1 MKTILSI
8 LICIFFLISI
18 KNIFAQKEVDINLNS
33 KVPKQILGGV
43 PHEGNLEILIYDN
56 ANMQVNRFISGK
68 WWNQWFGTCSKS
80 ILLFVG
86 NDVYSGIGCYYSSA
100 TALLETVSNININ
113 ANTNEL
119 ILEKPGVIK
128 IKQVTFYP
136 PGTAEIYYTWEI
148 SNLSDSIVYDLRFF
162 VGGDTYLQFDDYGV
176 GYWSPSNNTIGVE
189 KKAGSNMLKLSLQGI
204 TPPYAY
210 ESQYYLDVFQHV
222 TSHSLTN
229 EINQDESTDNGL
241 ALEYR
246 KSSLLPDST
255 WEIKTI
261 EKFDA
266 VFIPNV
272 EVKAPLS
279 GYIEAGDSIEIEF
292 ELRNLINCVFSVT
305 LQPEIDIN
313 DWKVELISPSS
324 PLWLGPF
331 ESLDVVLK
339 IVCPNE
345 TLVGTKA
352 SIKLNVREMGGTVSD
367 SCLFTVIIKPEIIEQ
382 PHNQEVCSGDS
393 VIFKVDAINALS
405 YQWQEF
411 DTIWRDISDT
421 GIYGG
426 SGTSALTISDV
437 PSYMNNNKYRCIV
450 SNSYGS
456 VSSNNAILTVYEPA
470 VIVNQPVSAT
480 ICEGNN
486 TSYHIA
492 ATGEGLT
499 YQWQVN
505 AKAGYYNVLNG
516 GVYNGATTNS
526 LVISGAPY
534 TMNEYI
540 YRCVIG
546 NSCSPDT
553 ISNEARLTVER
564 APYISDQPI
573 SSAICEGENTSFS
586 ITALGYGLSYQWQAN
601 EGSGFI
607 NIVNGNV
614 YSGVNTNILSVT
626 NAGTAMNGYEYRCAV
641 NGSCLP
647 PAISNE
653 AVLIVNERPVVNL
666 GNDTLLCEN
675 QTITLDAG
683 PGISYIWSYPELN
696 GQIVTINYALL
707 GLGTHPVSVI
717 VTNAG
722 NCEGSDTIEIT
733 YTICTGQNSY
743 NQDSEIELIPNPTSG
758 LFCINLPASI
768 EKAGIE
774 IYNMTGTRVMK
785 EKIYRTFQISVDM
798 SKLAKGTYTIK
809 IITENQII
817 FKKMIVY

>member
-1 MKTILSI
+1 MKTII
-8 LICIFFLISI
+8 RFVLITLTTFTFIISESQEI
-18 KNIFAQKEVDINLNS
+18 QRINSPKESYNM
-33 KVPKQILGGV
+33 LGGYNIEGSLHIFLYNNSNIQV
-43 PHEGNLEILIYDN
+43 HRFYEGNWH
-56 ANMQVNRFISGK
+56 A
-68 WWNQWFGTCSKS
+68 QWYGVSSKS
-80 ILLFVG
+80 IWLYADSTAFCADGSYFHG
-86 NDVYSGIGCYYSSA
+86 NSEKL
-100 TALLETVSNININ
+100 TTVSNIKIN
-113 ANTNEL
+113 DNTNEL
-119 ILEKPGVIK
+119 ILEKPEKIK
-128 IKQVTFYP
+128 IKQISYYP
-136 PGTAEIYYTWEI
+136 PGSDVIFFTWEI
-148 SNLSDSIVYDLRFF
+148 TNLSDQEISDLRLFD
-162 VGGDTYLQFDDYGV
+162 GGDTFFYGSDNGAGFWLPTDNTV
-176 GYWSPSNNTIGVE
+176 GAKKIVGNTIKRMYIEGVT
-189 KKAGSNMLKLSLQGI
+189 A
-204 TPPYAY
+204 PFAY
-210 ESQYYLDVFQHV
+210 ESRYYWYLYQSV
-222 TSHSLTN
+222 TSNVLKNIIDEN
-229 EINQDESTDNGL
+229 ELTDNGM
-241 ALEYR
+241 ALEFR
-246 KSSLLPDST
+246 MKGLAPGKT
-255 WEIKTI
+255 WIVSAI
-261 EKFDA
+261 EKFNTSD
-266 VFIPNV
+266 VTNIIV
-272 EVKAPLS
+272 TAPLTGLVRPGQYS
-279 GYIEAGDSIEIEF
+279 DLKFVIQNRTISPSTI
-292 ELRNLINCVFSVT
+292 NLLPEVDKNEWSV
-305 LQPEIDIN
+305 Q
-313 DWKVELISPSS
+313 LISPSS
-324 PLWLGPF
+324 PF
-331 ESLDVVLK
+331 VLPGNSSANVIVRVFCPEIALSGENSKVTLKAVNQNGTASDICFVIVALVPK
-339 IVCPNE
+339 IV
-345 TLVGTKA
+345 
-352 SIKLNVREMGGTVSD
+352 
-367 SCLFTVIIKPEIIEQ
+367 EQ
-382 PHNQEVCSGDS
+382 PMNQNICKGLTAT
-393 VIFKVDAINALS
+393 FRLNAGYAES